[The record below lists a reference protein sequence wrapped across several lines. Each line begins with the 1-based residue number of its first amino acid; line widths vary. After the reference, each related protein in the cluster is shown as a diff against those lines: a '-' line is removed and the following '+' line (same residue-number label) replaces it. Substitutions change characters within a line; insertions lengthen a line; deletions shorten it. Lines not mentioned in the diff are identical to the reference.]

1 MTVLSHNAAELGVA
15 PSLLDGKGSVDAAK
29 KREATDKR
37 EKMFYRYIEL
47 SEATEYK
54 AGTLAGTAHTVTKEN
69 WAVQVAVNTA
79 LACSAHTLRANGSLW
94 ECLLFSA
101 MYPAHHT
108 AGPCQRSEPVPLR
121 RFHILG

>member
-1 MTVLSHNAAELGVA
+1 MVTALSHNAAELGVA
-15 PSLLDGKGSVDAAK
+15 RSLLDGKGSVDAAK

-54 AGTLAGTAHTVTKEN
+54 AETLAGTAYTVTKEN
-69 WAVQVAVNTA
+69 WAVQIAVNTA

-94 ECLLFSA
+94 E
-101 MYPAHHT
+101 
-108 AGPCQRSEPVPLR
+108 
-121 RFHILG
+121 